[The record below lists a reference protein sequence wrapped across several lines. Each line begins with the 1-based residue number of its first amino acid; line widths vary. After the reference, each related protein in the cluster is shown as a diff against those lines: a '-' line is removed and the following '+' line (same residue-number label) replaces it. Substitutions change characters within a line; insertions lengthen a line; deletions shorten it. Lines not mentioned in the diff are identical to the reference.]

1 VFTGGDICVV
11 TTSHDFGVSRFWKL
25 ASQLENEITN
35 KQTNKQGDDTVKQV
49 ETRKYSA
56 WISYQ

>member
-35 KQTNKQGDDTVKQV
+35 KQT
-49 ETRKYSA
+49 RR
-56 WISYQ
+56 